1 MPSRHRLEKKL
12 LEKRLPHDVDLT
24 GIAVALA
31 FLVCVGLFAGDRD
44 NSGSEDGQSPSVSMH
59 IAPTVTM
66 EKTETLQHPDDDPD
80 LSETSRQIKSPR

>member
-1 MPSRHRLEKKL
+1 MPSRHRLEKK
-12 LEKRLPHDVDLT
+12 LPHDVDLT

-31 FLVCVGLFAGDRD
+31 FLVCVGLFAGGRD
-44 NSGSEDGQSPSVSMH
+44 NSGGEEDGQSPSVSMH

-80 LSETSRQIKSPR
+80 LSETSREIKSSR